1 MYRQKHIV
9 FGQSLVESVITLGV
23 VILLVTGLVVGTTSA
38 LKYAQSSRAR
48 STATQYAS
56 EGLELA
62 RRERDTSWSS
72 FARNGSFC
80 VDATGSIPSEP
91 CSLLEN
97 KYSRTVTYDFDDAAE
112 SVAVTSVVSWPE
124 GAEIKEISLQTTL
137 TNWK

>member
-1 MYRQKHIV
+1 MYSCKRIV
-9 FGQSLVESVITLGV
+9 SGQSLVESVVTLGV

-62 RRERDTSWSS
+62 RKERDSGWSS

-80 VDATGSIPSEP
+80 VDATGIISSDP
-91 CSLLEN
+91 CEALED
-97 KYSRTVTYDFDDAAE
+97 KYSRTVTYIYNE
-112 SVAVTSVVSWPE
+112 IVQSVIVTSVVSWAE
-124 GAEIKEISLQTTL
+124 GDGTKEISLQTTF

>member
-1 MYRQKHIV
+1 MHRQKIIS
-9 FGQSLVESVITLGV
+9 GQSLVESVVTLGV

-62 RRERDTSWSS
+62 RRERDSSWST
-72 FARNGSFC
+72 FARSGSFC
-80 VDATGSIPSEP
+80 VDATGGIPSDP
-91 CSLLEN
+91 CALLEN
-97 KYSRTVTYDFDDAAE
+97 KYSRTVSYDYNDIAE
-112 SVAVTSVVSWPE
+112 SVTVTSVVSWSE

>member
-1 MYRQKHIV
+1 MV
-9 FGQSLVESVITLGV
+9 SGQSLVESVVTLGV

-48 STATQYAS
+48 STATQYAA

-62 RRERDTSWSS
+62 RKERDSGWSS

-80 VDATGSIPSEP
+80 VDTSGVIPSDP
-91 CSLLEN
+91 CVALEN
-97 KYSRTVTYDFDDAAE
+97 KYSRTVTYIYDDIAE
-112 SVAVTSVVSWPE
+112 SVIVTSVVSWAE
-124 GAEIKEISLQTTL
+124 GEETKEISLQTTL

>member
-1 MYRQKHIV
+1 MYRQKRIIA
-9 FGQSLVESVITLGV
+9 GQSLVESVVTLGV

-56 EGLELA
+56 EGLEFA
-62 RRERDTSWSS
+62 RRERDRSWTS
-72 FARNGSFC
+72 FARNGNFC
-80 VDATGSIPSEP
+80 VDATGSIPSDP
-91 CSLLEN
+91 CALLDN
-97 KYSRTVTYDFDDAAE
+97 KYSREITYDYDETSE
-112 SVAVTSVVSWPE
+112 SVVITSVVSWAE